1 MEHETIGWVKKEV
14 MQLES
19 SSTHGLHFFDIL
31 LKTVLQLLRSQVAE
45 DSCQPVGEACNLCL
59 DFIITLEALVEEPSG
74 ITTSRDDVK
83 MDPELKVEVT
93 SSEWNVYPLAVDA
106 LSNCD
111 LRSIKKEVPEE
122 PLAVSEFTSCIKE
135 EPDLDLGI
143 DTTDSNVI
151 SDVQWKL
158 RASSFC
164 SASNMSMMGNNF
176 GDFTCS
182 TCLQRFSS
190 KYSLIMH
197 VFIHID
203 AVDVPSHVCR
213 CCGEVFHSDNCLNKH
228 MMKKE
233 EDRTLI
239 AHPLADT
246 NKCSGTCS
254 CGQFTNIDHTS
265 QRCYSEPDNYSLC
278 QNNSKLVSTCTV
290 HTKPYKCGKCCKSFA
305 YASRLQAHAVVH
317 SGIKSYKCDVCGKLF
332 ARCDHLKNHKLVH
345 SKVKPYKCDV
355 CGKLFARVH
364 NLKNH
369 SLVHSGV
376 KSYKC
381 DTCGKL
387 FARVHNLKAHAVV
400 HLRVKPHKCHV
411 CEKLFTRIDN
421 LKSHILLHSKVKSHK
436 CTVCGKM
443 FARADHLKCHG
454 QALHPGTKPH
464 KCDVCGESFANL
476 HDIKYHLLVHSG
488 A

>member
-1 MEHETIGWVKKEV
+1 MEHEAIGWVKKEV
-14 MQLES
+14 MQLEPS
-19 SSTHGLHFFDIL
+19 SAL
-31 LKTVLQLLRSQVAE
+31 L
-45 DSCQPVGEACNLCL
+45 
-59 DFIITLEALVEEPSG
+59 EEPSG
-74 ITTSRDDVK
+74 IATSSEDVK

-93 SSEWNVYPLAVDA
+93 ASEWNVYPLAVDA

-151 SDVQWKL
+151 SNVQWKL

-164 SASNMSMMGNNF
+164 SASNMSVMGNNC

-213 CCGEVFHSDNCLNKH
+213 CCGEVFHSDDCLNKH

-246 NKCSGTCS
+246 RKLHKCSGMCS
-254 CGQFTNIDHTS
+254 CGQFTNIDHVS

-278 QNNSKLVSTCTV
+278 RNNSKLVSTCTV
-290 HTKPYKCGKCCKSFA
+290 HTKPHKCGKCCKSFA

-345 SKVKPYKCDV
+345 SKVKSYKCDV

-387 FARVHNLKAHAVV
+387 FARVHNLNAHTVM
-400 HLRVKPHKCHV
+400 HLGVKSHKCHV

-436 CTVCGKM
+436 CNVCGKM
-443 FARADHLKCHG
+443 FARADYLKYHEE
-454 QALHPGTKPH
+454 ALHPGMKPH
-464 KCDVCGESFANL
+464 KCDVCGECFATL
-476 HDIKYHLLVHSG
+476 RDVKYHLLVHSG